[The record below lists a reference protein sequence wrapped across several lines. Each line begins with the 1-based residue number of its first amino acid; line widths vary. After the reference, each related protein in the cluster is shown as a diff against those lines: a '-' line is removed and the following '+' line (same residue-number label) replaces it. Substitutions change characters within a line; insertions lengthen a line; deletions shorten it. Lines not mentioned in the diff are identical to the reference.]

1 MEIIENLFARSFW
14 YPLARC
20 ALAAVFVYSGIDK
33 LVHFDAAVA
42 EVAGFG
48 FQPATVLAAATIAS
62 QLLGAVLLIAG
73 GRAAILGAL
82 LLAAFT
88 AAVTVLVHRFWLL
101 DGVDQVRTASTF
113 LEHVGLVG
121 GFLLLAHHQAKLS
134 RGAPAA

>member
-48 FQPATVLAAATIAS
+48 FQPATVLAAITIAS
-62 QLLGAVLLIAG
+62 QLLGVPLRRSAWN
-73 GRAAILGAL
+73 RP
-82 LLAAFT
+82 
-88 AAVTVLVHRFWLL
+88 R
-101 DGVDQVRTASTF
+101 
-113 LEHVGLVG
+113 
-121 GFLLLAHHQAKLS
+121 
-134 RGAPAA
+134 